1 MTANATTTAL
11 QHDLNWLSSVIEYAI
26 KSYLEHEG
34 YDDTWLTISY
44 TPYADVDSSYARRMA
59 DLELN
64 DFERLALLLALAP
77 YVKPE
82 LLDIFLAKNSLYDR
96 SFTEFGGRT
105 GTNIPGFQPTGQ
117 TFSFL
122 LGTSKTDWLS
132 GFFQT
137 LGNDAK
143 LIEKKIIVFDN
154 GDSSGTIMHAP
165 MLIAPDW
172 LHKMLTGSDVYPM
185 QPSFPAHKIT
195 TNLSW
200 EDVVFN
206 GNLLDEIDEL
216 KNWIKHESTLM
227 ADWGLAR
234 KIKPGYKSLFYGPP
248 GTGKTLTATL
258 LGAESGLD
266 VYKVDLS
273 LISSKYIGE
282 TEKNIAAIFDLAAQ
296 KNWLL
301 FFDEAESLFGKR
313 TENTSSN
320 DRYANQQVGYLLQRV
335 EDHPGVVILAS
346 NLKSNIDEAFA
357 RRFQSMIYFPLP
369 TADERLML
377 WRNAFS
383 GKCRLSPDIDLH
395 DIAAKYELT
404 GGSIVNI
411 LRTCAIAAVA
421 NDNDVV
427 DNAMLRRAIL
437 KEFRKSNRNILPA

>member
-1 MTANATTTAL
+1 MTANTTTTAL
-11 QHDLNWLSSVIEYAI
+11 QHDLKWLSSVIDYAI
-26 KSYLEHEG
+26 KSYLEHDG
-34 YDDTWLTISY
+34 YNDTWLSIKY
-44 TPYADVDSSYARRMA
+44 TPFADGDSCYARQMVH
-59 DLELN
+59 LELN

-82 LLDIFLAKNSLYDR
+82 LLDIFLVKNSLYDR
-96 SFTEFGGRT
+96 NFTEFGGRT
-105 GTNIPGFQPTGQ
+105 NSNIPGFQPTGQ
-117 TFSFL
+117 TLGFL
-122 LGTSKTDWLS
+122 LGTAEADWLS
-132 GFFQT
+132 VFFNT
-137 LGNDAK
+137 LGNEAK
-143 LIEKKIIVFDN
+143 LVQKKIIVFDTT
-154 GDSSGTIMHAP
+154 DAHGTIMQAP
-165 MLIAPDW
+165 MMISADW
-172 LHKMLTGSDVYPM
+172 LIKLLTGSDEHPM

-200 EDVVFN
+200 EDVVFD
-206 GNLLDEIDEL
+206 GSLLTEIEEL

-227 ADWGLAR
+227 NEWGLAR

-258 LGAESGLD
+258 LGAECGLD

-282 TEKNIAAIFDLAAQ
+282 TEKNIAAIFDLAEE
-296 KNWLL
+296 KKWLL

-313 TENTSSN
+313 TETSSAN

-357 RRFQSMIYFPLP
+357 RRFQSMIYFPIP

-383 GKCRLSPDIDLH
+383 GQCQLHPDIDLQ

-411 LRTCAIAAVA
+411 LRTCAIAAIA
-421 NDNDVV
+421 NGNSVV
-427 DNAMLRRAIL
+427 DNAMLKHAIV
-437 KEFRKSNRNILPA
+437 KEFRKSNRNILSL